1 MILSNSEEHIERQY
15 HHFKQRY
22 EKLKTDVT
30 VKLRLLDDNRV
41 CIFHFKLFFLFS
53 GDKIF
58 LDKSYATTIG
68 PIS

>member
-22 EKLKTDVT
+22 EKLKTDVI

-41 CIFHFKLFFLFS
+41 CIFILNYSFFFQ
-53 GDKIF
+53 DKIF
-58 LDKSYATTIG
+58 LDKSYATTID